1 MATPKE
7 IIRHYC
13 VKPRKRLGQSF
24 LLDKNII
31 RKIAVAAR
39 ISPEDVVIEI
49 GPGTGVLTE
58 EIVSLARR
66 VIAVELDEKLVRLL
80 ENKFADCGNI
90 EVRCQDILKFNFSLP
105 AKKHNVQLKVVGNV
119 PYYLSSPLVFYLLSY
134 RRAISD
140 FTLMLQKEVVDRLIA
155 SPNNKNYGVPSVL
168 LQMFTEVERLFDV
181 PETCFYPRPKVTS
194 SVIQGKFREKPLV
207 DIVDEEIFSRLVKA
221 AFAQRRK
228 MLINNLKRTNLLTGW
243 TDEELNK
250 ALNAVG
256 IDGKRRAETL
266 SVCEFGRLCNIL
278 ATGKKT
284 SVIPKIS

>member
-13 VKPRKRLGQSF
+13 VKQRKRLGQSF

-168 LQMFTEVERLFDV
+168 LQMFTEV
-181 PETCFYPRPKVTS
+181 
-194 SVIQGKFREKPLV
+194 
-207 DIVDEEIFSRLVKA
+207 
-221 AFAQRRK
+221 
-228 MLINNLKRTNLLTGW
+228 
-243 TDEELNK
+243 
-250 ALNAVG
+250 
-256 IDGKRRAETL
+256 
-266 SVCEFGRLCNIL
+266 
-278 ATGKKT
+278 
-284 SVIPKIS
+284 